1 MKVVNKQ
8 KTLYALRIGAKEFE
22 FELGKVLNTD
32 DVEIIYSYDSISRLI
47 YKKDGNIFEFSV
59 GYNGEYLIVNEDGIP
74 VDRISAKEFADNYMI
89 LKEDNHNEN
98 N

>member
-8 KTLYALRIGAKEFE
+8 KTLYALRIGAKEF
-22 FELGKVLNTD
+22 
-32 DVEIIYSYDSISRLI
+32 
-47 YKKDGNIFEFSV
+47 
-59 GYNGEYLIVNEDGIP
+59 
-74 VDRISAKEFADNYMI
+74 ADNYMI